1 MVLVA
6 YYLCV
11 SLPLVLYINGILSS
25 CKKNL
30 TKAQISYEKWINY
43 PHKFIAVRETDNI
56 AKVFKM
62 DKLSA
67 KGDSCSFAIAA
78 VT

>member
-1 MVLVA
+1 V
-6 YYLCV
+6 
-11 SLPLVLYINGILSS
+11 
-25 CKKNL
+25 
-30 TKAQISYEKWINY
+30 QISYEKWINY

-67 KGDSCSFAIAA
+67 KGDSCSFAITA